1 MLTWTT
7 YGSWLQGDKRRYVKK
22 GIILPPNEKLL
33 KANKLSQEDK
43 TIRLS
48 TPQRDLVR
56 TAIIQQAKV
65 INQRL
70 LAVVVCSNHI
80 HLVAGYIHKPLEEIV
95 ACYKKAAR
103 LALSAE
109 GHTGRLW
116 TKGYDKRF
124 CFDENSL
131 ERRINYVQ
139 SHNPA

>member
-7 YGSWLQGDKRRYVKK
+7 YGTWLQGDKRRYVKK
-22 GIILPPNEKLL
+22 GTILPPNENLL
-33 KANKLSQEDK
+33 KANKTSQAYK
-43 TIRLS
+43 TVRLS
-48 TPQRDLVR
+48 TPQRNLVR

-80 HLVAGYIHKPLEEIV
+80 HLVGGYIHQPLEKVV

-103 LALSAE
+103 LALKDE

-139 SHNPA
+139 NHNPA